1 MRKRTLEGHFW
12 KGNGVSRRA
21 LKEGQEGQE
30 GQEGPEGH
38 RA

>member
-1 MRKRTLEGHFW
+1 MRKKILEGQFR
-12 KGNGVSRRA
+12 NGVSRRA

-30 GQEGPEGH
+30 GH

>member
-1 MRKRTLEGHFW
+1 MTFLEGQFRD
-12 KGNGVSRRA
+12 GVSRRA

-30 GQEGPEGH
+30 GQEGH